1 MTSGLHS
8 SIEWMIR
15 ARWGQVPTDPADTA
29 PGAAPTRGTRRRG
42 LLKRLRDG
50 GS

>member
-15 ARWGQVPTDPADTA
+15 ARWGQVPTTPADTA
-29 PGAAPTRGTRRRG
+29 PGSAPTRAPRRRG
-42 LLKRLRDG
+42 LLKRLRNGD
-50 GS
+50 S